1 MIIQMKRS
9 STYRL
14 SRAVAS
20 GALSFAMLTCLGAFA
35 CGGTDHTGPG
45 NGMIQLWHVA
55 LGSTVGSYWKGM
67 PALDGTRLF
76 VEDSNNVVALDAA
89 SGATLWTTKVRDF
102 PVPGAQQL
110 LTASGKVFVSEAKY
124 VTALDENTGAIRWQF
139 APDSDANAVSPSV
152 DPRGYYTG
160 QRGIPVVYALDPG
173 TGGLLWK
180 TNIGPGWQYPAFIDA
195 ALVSGD
201 TVFAVAEHYLA
212 LNGFIRDIV
221 VVALNRLD
229 GSELWRFESSHQQ
242 DGAGSGAILAGDLII
257 INNVVGNGVIAVSK
271 TTHGEAW
278 RLTVPN
284 QAGGIALPAL
294 DGGTVYAGL
303 GGGYVYALDQAT
315 GTVHWSHQT
324 QTVVWGIT
332 KCGSSVVS
340 NIYDLERYD
349 PSNGVVTGHFSSNQ
363 NGGLFTSNLIS
374 DGTRVFVTGQ
384 DGVRAVT
391 C

>member
-1 MIIQMKRS
+1 
-9 STYRL
+9 
-14 SRAVAS
+14 
-20 GALSFAMLTCLGAFA
+20 
-35 CGGTDHTGPG
+35 
-45 NGMIQLWHVA
+45 
-55 LGSTVGSYWKGM
+55 M
-67 PALDGTRLF
+67 PVLDGTRLF
-76 VEDSNNVVALDAA
+76 VEDSNNVVALDAT

-102 PVPGAQQL
+102 PVPGATQL
-110 LTASGKVFVSEAKY
+110 LAASGKVFVSEAKY
-124 VTALDENTGAIRWQF
+124 VSALDENTGAIRWQF

-152 DPRGYYTG
+152 DDRGYYTG
-160 QRGIPVVYALDPG
+160 QRGIPVVYALDLGAG
-173 TGGLLWK
+173 TLLWK
-180 TNIGPGWQYPAFIDA
+180 VNIGPGWQYPGFIDA

-212 LNGFIRDIV
+212 LNGFIRGIV

-242 DGAGSGAILAGDLII
+242 DGAASGAVLAGDLII

-271 TTHGEAW
+271 LTHGEVW

-284 QAGGIALPAL
+284 QAGGIALPAV
-294 DGGTVYAGL
+294 DDGTVYVGIA
-303 GGGYVYALDQAT
+303 GGYVYALNRSTGAT
-315 GTVHWSHQT
+315 QWSHQT
-324 QTVVWGIT
+324 QTVVWGVA
-332 KCGSSVVS
+332 KCGGSVIS

-349 PSNGVVTGHFSSNQ
+349 PATGVVTGHFNSNHT
-363 NGGLFTSNLIS
+363 GGLLTSNLVS